1 MIATALVL
9 LALAVPAPARFQV
22 GADEYGYTLSRTT
35 ITAGPAI
42 VQLVNYGDDEHD
54 LRLRRVG
61 GSRTYRVGT
70 VAPGR
75 VGELEARFLPGRFR
89 LWCSLADHRAR
100 GMRATLLVK
109 KA

>member
-1 MIATALVL
+1 M
-9 LALAVPAPARFQV
+9 
-22 GADEYGYTLSRTT
+22 
-35 ITAGPAI
+35 
-42 VQLVNYGDDEHD
+42 QLVNYGEDEHD
-54 LRLRRVG
+54 LRLRRIG
-61 GSRTYRVGT
+61 GTRVYRVGT